1 MLFCV
6 RDDGIA
12 SAVNPY
18 PGETVEGCI
27 CRLLDINDIQE
38 AEWFD
43 PKYLN
48 DRLDVKRLV
57 MLGRRG
63 HKPGEGENMIANIL
77 TGKPEFEWCYGP
89 YVVVAR
95 YGADFVQLPAE
106 CGFVADVIQKLSGIV
121 LKDLPFTVPGE
132 GVNNATA

>member
-1 MLFCV
+1 MLFDLH
-6 RDDGIA
+6 DDGIA
-12 SAVNPY
+12 SAVIPK
-18 PGETVEGCI
+18 PGQTVEECI
-27 CRLLDINDIQE
+27 LEQLGVRSMDDV
-38 AEWFD
+38 EWFD

-132 GVNNATA
+132 GVKNA